1 MRDDAPSV
9 GHPSL
14 ATSSSGQL
22 PPGMH
27 VCATIGSHSIP
38 ADDSMHFVFL
48 HLCHRDAGT
57 SQGLGGTV
65 LSEPCVVEGSS
76 PSELAGA
83 PPQAAWVLAR
93 ACSYGLWTLEG
104 V

>member
-27 VCATIGSHSIP
+27 VCLTQSLLMMACILFSFTSATGMLAHLRGS
-38 ADDSMHFVFL
+38 V
-48 HLCHRDAGT
+48 
-57 SQGLGGTV
+57 
-65 LSEPCVVEGSS
+65 EPC
-76 PSELAGA
+76 
-83 PPQAAWVLAR
+83 
-93 ACSYGLWTLEG
+93 
-104 V
+104 